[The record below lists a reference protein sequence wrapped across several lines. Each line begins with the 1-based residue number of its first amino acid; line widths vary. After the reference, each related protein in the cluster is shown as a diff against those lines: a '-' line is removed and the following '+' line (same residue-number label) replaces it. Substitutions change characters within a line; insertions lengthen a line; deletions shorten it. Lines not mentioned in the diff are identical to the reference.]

1 MENRFWQLLRELDGG
16 NYRTAAS
23 LGKALSLSEK
33 TVRNLI
39 KEINA
44 VICDHGA
51 EIDSKQKY
59 GYRLN
64 IFDSDIWLEFLSRNR
79 RQNTSVP
86 GNADER
92 TAYLLYY
99 LLTHKD
105 FVKLSELA
113 DQLYVSTQTLSA
125 VIKRVEAMLEYYHI
139 QVQRKPYYGIRAEGS
154 EFDKR
159 CCLIRNFSSDGETF
173 RRTFRVDD
181 VKLRRIFNTLM
192 STLPLHQ
199 VRLTEVSLQNLAIYV
214 YLSLQRAEQGFG
226 IEQMPDKEG
235 EGESQPVTLFA
246 VHVEDQ
252 MMCAETFR
260 ILAQEFIDLYQS
272 RDKK

>member
-1 MENRFWQLLRELDGG
+1 M
-16 NYRTAAS
+16 AAS
-23 LGKALSLSEK
+23 TLTPISQ
-33 TVRNLI
+33 V
-39 KEINA
+39 
-44 VICDHGA
+44 
-51 EIDSKQKY
+51 
-59 GYRLN
+59 
-64 IFDSDIWLEFLSRNR
+64 
-79 RQNTSVP
+79 QNTSVP

-139 QVQRKPYYGIRAEGS
+139 QIQRKPYYGIRAEGS